1 MLGAQFYQQRPPSP
15 ALSSAALMS
24 RASSKN
30 SAVGKRPATSTSNR
44 PPNRLRIVGGRW
56 RGTRIDFPAIEAIRP
71 SPDRVRETLF
81 NWLQTSI
88 LGARC
93 LDLFA
98 GSGALGIEALSRGA
112 AEVTFVDREPQ
123 IGRHITQTLQRLGA
137 TTATVQVED
146 AARFLGRAPRPFDV
160 VFLDPPFASA
170 LLQAAFDKLP
180 QGWLAPDAYIYVECP
195 AATPLPPLPPGW
207 TVYRSK
213 QAGQVG
219 YHLLRVIA
227 AR

>member
-1 MLGAQFYQQRPPSP
+1 
-15 ALSSAALMS
+15 MS
-24 RASSKN
+24 RTPSKN
-30 SAVGKRPATSTSNR
+30 SAARL
-44 PPNRLRIVGGRW
+44 PNRLRIVGGRW
-56 RGTRIDFPAIEAIRP
+56 RGIRIDFPAIEAIRP

-81 NWLQTSI
+81 NWLQTHI
-88 LGARC
+88 VGTRC

-137 TTATVQVED
+137 TGATVQVED
-146 AARFLGRAPRPFDV
+146 AARCLARAPRPFDV
-160 VFLDPPFASA
+160 VFLDPPFAST

-180 QGWLAPDAYIYVECP
+180 QGWLAADAYIYVECP
-195 AATPLPPLPPGW
+195 ADVPLPPLPAGW

-219 YHLLRVIA
+219 YHLLRAIA

>member
-1 MLGAQFYQQRPPSP
+1 MPRT
-15 ALSSAALMS
+15 
-24 RASSKN
+24 SSKN
-30 SAVGKRPATSTSNR
+30 SAVSRQ
-44 PPNRLRIVGGRW
+44 PNRLRIVGGRW
-56 RGTRIDFPAIEAIRP
+56 RGSRIEFPAIDAIRP

-88 LGARC
+88 VGARC

-123 IGRHITQTLQRLGA
+123 IGRHITQTLQRLAANG
-137 TTATVQVED
+137 ATVQVED

-170 LLQAAFDKLP
+170 LLQTAFDKLP
-180 QGWLAPDAYIYVECP
+180 QGWLAGDAYIYVESP
-195 AATPLPPLPPGW
+195 ADVPLPPLPTGW

-219 YHLLRVIA
+219 YHLLRATA

>member
-1 MLGAQFYQQRPPSP
+1 
-15 ALSSAALMS
+15 MS
-24 RASSKN
+24 RTSSKN
-30 SAVGKRPATSTSNR
+30 SAVARQ
-44 PPNRLRIVGGRW
+44 PNRLRIVGGRW
-56 RGTRIDFPAIEAIRP
+56 RGMRIDFPAIEAIRP

-81 NWLQTSI
+81 NWLQTRI
-88 LGARC
+88 VGTRC

-123 IGRHITQTLQRLGA
+123 VGRHITQALQRLNA
-137 TTATVQVED
+137 TGATVQVED
-146 AARFLGRAPRPFDV
+146 AARFLGRAPQPFDV

-170 LLQAAFDKLP
+170 LLQAAFEKLP
-180 QGWLAPDAYIYVECP
+180 RGWLANDAYIYVECP
-195 AATPLPPLPPGW
+195 ADVPLPSLPMGW

-219 YHLLRVIA
+219 YHLLRATA
-227 AR
+227 ARQEDSP

>member
-1 MLGAQFYQQRPPSP
+1 MPRSP
-15 ALSSAALMS
+15 
-24 RASSKN
+24 SKN
-30 SAVGKRPATSTSNR
+30 SAVARQ
-44 PPNRLRIVGGRW
+44 PNRLRIVGGRW

-81 NWLQTSI
+81 NWLQTRI
-88 LGARC
+88 VGARC

-123 IGRHITQTLQRLGA
+123 VGRHISQTLQRLSA
-137 TTATVQVED
+137 TGGTVQVED
-146 AARFLGRAPRPFDV
+146 AARFLGRTPSPFDV
-160 VFLDPPFASA
+160 LFLDPPFAST

-180 QGWLAPDAYIYVECP
+180 HGWLANDAYIYVECP
-195 AATPLPPLPPGW
+195 ADVPLPALPVGW

-219 YHLLRVIA
+219 YHLLRATVV
-227 AR
+227 RDEDSP

>member
-1 MLGAQFYQQRPPSP
+1 M
-15 ALSSAALMS
+15 
-24 RASSKN
+24 
-30 SAVGKRPATSTSNR
+30 
-44 PPNRLRIVGGRW
+44 
-56 RGTRIDFPAIEAIRP
+56 RIDFPAIEAIRP

-81 NWLQTSI
+81 NWLQTRI

-112 AEVTFVDREPQ
+112 VEVAFVDREPQ
-123 IGRHITQTLQRLGA
+123 VGRHITQTLQRLGA
-137 TTATVQVED
+137 SGATVQVED
-146 AARFLGRAPRPFDV
+146 AARFLGRAPSRFDV
-160 VFLDPPFASA
+160 VFLDPPFAST

-180 QGWLAPDAYIYVECP
+180 QGWLADDAFVYVECP
-195 AATPLPPLPPGW
+195 ADVPLPPLPTGW

-219 YHLLRVIA
+219 YHLLRATA

>member
-1 MLGAQFYQQRPPSP
+1 MSRSPSK
-15 ALSSAALMS
+15 SSAAARL
-24 RASSKN
+24 
-30 SAVGKRPATSTSNR
+30 
-44 PPNRLRIVGGRW
+44 PNRLRIVGGRW
-56 RGTRIDFPAIEAIRP
+56 RGTRIDFPPIEAIRP

-81 NWLQTSI
+81 NWLQTRI
-88 LGARC
+88 VGARC

-123 IGRHITQTLQRLGA
+123 VGRHISQTLQRLSA
-137 TTATVQVED
+137 TGGTVQVED
-146 AARFLGRAPRPFDV
+146 AARFLGRMPSRFDV
-160 VFLDPPFASA
+160 VFLDPPFAST

-180 QGWLAPDAYIYVECP
+180 QGWLADDAYIYVECP
-195 AATPLPPLPPGW
+195 ADVPLPALPVGW

-219 YHLLRVIA
+219 YHLLRATA
-227 AR
+227 ATR